1 MKRLAAAALVV
12 VWMVIPACGQRS
24 SGHGG
29 SSGHSAPAFHGS
41 GGTSR
46 GPSGFRGGYTPGRS
60 ISVPRTYQPG
70 ASGAFQR
77 RPSYRPPHSPSYP
90 SSFSGAWR
98 YRRPYV
104 SAYGA
109 GVPYTVS
116 GWIPPYYLGS
126 PDDSGD
132 DESSSSANP
141 AGEGYDEQADEQ
153 QPPPWPP
160 AYNQGPI
167 APAYAQPT
175 PSPESSEAVTLI
187 FKDGRPPEQIHNYL
201 LTRDTL
207 YVGDRHSSQ
216 IPVDQLDIPAT
227 EKVNRDAG
235 VDFQLPEAAR

>member
-29 SSGHSAPAFHGS
+29 SSGQSAPAFHGS
-41 GGTSR
+41 GGASR
-46 GPSGFRGGYTPGRS
+46 GSSGFRGYTPGRS
-60 ISVPRTYQPG
+60 ISAPRTYQPG

-90 SSFSGAWR
+90 SPYRGSWR

-109 GVPYTVS
+109 GVPYGVS
-116 GWIPPYYLGS
+116 GWMPPYYLGF
-126 PDDSGD
+126 PDDTGD
-132 DESSSSANP
+132 DESSPSANP
-141 AGEGYDEQADEQ
+141 AAEGYDEQADEQ
-153 QPPPWPP
+153 QPPPWPS
-160 AYNQGPI
+160 AYDQGPI

-175 PSPESSEAVTLI
+175 PSTESNEAVTLI
-187 FKDGRPPEQIHNYL
+187 FKDGRPPVQIHNYL

-207 YVGDRHSSQ
+207 FVGDRRSSQ

-235 VDFQLPEAAR
+235 VDFRLPEAAR